1 MTTDYAINI
10 YGTMNRI
17 RILPS
22 IDNHWELQGGR
33 VLMGECTKSSML
45 AMLDL
50 GGEFICARS
59 ERVETTTIP

>member
-1 MTTDYAINI
+1 
-10 YGTMNRI
+10 
-17 RILPS
+17 
-22 IDNHWELQGGR
+22 
-33 VLMGECTKSSML
+33 MGECTKSSML